1 MAGLA
6 ADALRARGAGPIY
19 VVNRTPSRAASLA
32 ERVDGRPFGLDR
44 LGDVLHDVEV
54 AVLCTAA
61 SDAILTGS
69 HARAAV
75 TARPAG
81 RLPALFL
88 IDLAVPRNADP
99 EVRGVERVAV
109 ADLDDL
115 GDRLREGHPSAQ
127 VADLNR
133 ARAIIGEET
142 RRFEDRQDASR
153 LAPLIRALQASGERA
168 VAAELRRAAPRL
180 SRLEPE
186 EREAVEALARGLV
199 AKLLHTPTVRVK
211 ELTGRGKGDAAARA
225 LADLFGVEY
234 PPGV

>member
-6 ADALRARGAGPIY
+6 AEALRARRAGPIH
-19 VVNRTPSRAASLA
+19 VVNRTLARAASLA
-32 ERVDGRPFGLDR
+32 ARVDGRPFGLDR
-44 LGDVLHDVEV
+44 LGQVLRDVEV
-54 AVLCTAA
+54 AMLCTAA
-61 SDAILTGS
+61 TDAVVTEA

-75 TARPAG
+75 TARAAG

-88 IDLAVPRNADP
+88 IDLAVPRNAAP
-99 EVRGVERVAV
+99 GVRAVDGVAV
-109 ADLDDL
+109 ADIDDL
-115 GDRLREGHPSAQ
+115 RDRLRGEGPGAP
-127 VADLNR
+127 VADLER

-142 RRFEDRQDASR
+142 RRFEDRRDAAR
-153 LAPLIRALQASGERA
+153 LAPLIRALHASGERA
-168 VAAELRRAAPRL
+168 VAAELRRAGPRL

-211 ELTGRGKGDAAARA
+211 ELTGRGKGDAAAQA